1 MDYTEAMIALTQVI
15 DAIGVAIIVI
25 GGAYGLVRAYQSRE
39 PGVSYYVEARR
50 RFGQP
55 LLLGLEVLVASDI
68 IATVT
73 VDQSLES
80 VITLGVLVLVRV
92 VLSFSLDVEIDGMLP
107 LATSEM
113 GTQRRLRCRPGG
125 GVIRLTSIRGDTCSR
140 PLSQPWSDRFRPERS
155 IRVISRSPFMSG
167 NHPGDR
173 TQHGRI
179 SGYKGRYERRVHA
192 RQPQGSAS
200 T

>member
-15 DAIGVAIIVI
+15 EAIGAAIIVI
-25 GGAYGLVRAYQSRE
+25 GGTYGLVRAYQSRE

-80 VITLGVLVLVRV
+80 VVTLGVLVLVRV

-107 LATSEM
+107 WRRKRWERNATS
-113 GTQRRLRCRPGG
+113 GAD
-125 GVIRLTSIRGDTCSR
+125 V
-140 PLSQPWSDRFRPERS
+140 SQ
-155 IRVISRSPFMSG
+155 
-167 NHPGDR
+167 
-173 TQHGRI
+173 
-179 SGYKGRYERRVHA
+179 A
-192 RQPQGSAS
+192 
-200 T
+200 

>member
-15 DAIGVAIIVI
+15 EAIGVAIIVI
-25 GGAYGLVRAYQSRE
+25 GGAYGLVSAYQSRE
-39 PGVSYYVEARR
+39 PDVSYYVEARK

-80 VITLGVLVLVRV
+80 VVTLGVLVLVRV

-107 LATSEM
+107 
-113 GTQRRLRCRPGG
+113 
-125 GVIRLTSIRGDTCSR
+125 
-140 PLSQPWSDRFRPERS
+140 W
-155 IRVISRSPFMSG
+155 
-167 NHPGDR
+167 
-173 TQHGRI
+173 
-179 SGYKGRYERRVHA
+179 RRVRWA
-192 RQPQGSAS
+192 RSADS
-200 T
+200 GADPSEA